1 LTLENFFHPNAIAI
15 VGASRHPGSV
25 GYSIVNN
32 ILSDNFS
39 GSVYPVNPKADLI
52 QGIKCY
58 KSLSEIDDVID
69 LAVVAVP
76 ARIVNIILEEAG
88 KIGVK
93 SAIIITAGFREVGD
107 AGLELENQMITIA
120 DKYNI
125 KILGPNTLGLIS
137 TPNSLNASFAATTA
151 LKGKIAFMSQ
161 SGAFCTATLDWS
173 KSVGVGFSHFVSL
186 GNKVK
191 NCGVSEIDLLK
202 YWKDDPETKVILA
215 YLEEISNGQEFMKV
229 AREVTESKPV
239 VIIKSGRTTAG
250 AKAASS
256 HTGSLAGSDI
266 AYEALFKQSAVLR
279 AYDTEELFDYA
290 VALALMPLPTSLSPG
305 IAIVTNAGGFGIMA
319 TDATEQAGLRL
330 APVSDETIEKL
341 KNVLPATASFRNPID
356 LIGDATPEI
365 YQKALEILIKD
376 PFMEGIIVLLSPQ
389 AQTNPPEIAKKIVM
403 LVKKK
408 EKPVLCS
415 FSGGI
420 SVEDARKHLMTNGV
434 PVYPFPE
441 RAVRAMGVLT
451 KYNQLRSELEEKE
464 PINLVINNQN
474 KKKVKNLIKSVKAD
488 LRTTLTEQE
497 AKQIASLYGIPVPKE
512 DLARLKLEAIEI
524 ANKLGYPIVMKI
536 VSPDIM
542 HKTDVGGVKL
552 NITQDNEV
560 AKYFDEIILSS
571 RSKVPN
577 ADIKGILIT
586 EFLPKAKEFFIGM
599 TRDPQVG
606 PLIAVGLGGIYV
618 EVMKD
623 VTFRVAPI
631 SLADGR
637 SMLEELRSYPLLT
650 GVRGEKPADINAIV
664 DILNRICKLAMDFE
678 EIVEIDIN
686 PLFVYEKESK
696 KLPNKRTVIAL
707 DVKMVVK

>member
-1 LTLENFFHPNAIAI
+1 MSLENFFRPNVIAI

-25 GYSIVNN
+25 GYSIVSN

-39 GSVYPVNPKADLI
+39 GNVYPVNPKADSI

-69 LAVVAVP
+69 LVVVAVP

-88 KIGVK
+88 KIGIK

-120 DKYNI
+120 DKYDI

-191 NCGVSEIDLLK
+191 GCGVSEIDLLK

-290 VALALMPLPTSLSPG
+290 VALALM
-305 IAIVTNAGGFGIMA
+305 
-319 TDATEQAGLRL
+319 
-330 APVSDETIEKL
+330 
-341 KNVLPATASFRNPID
+341 
-356 LIGDATPEI
+356 
-365 YQKALEILIKD
+365 
-376 PFMEGIIVLLSPQ
+376 
-389 AQTNPPEIAKKIVM
+389 
-403 LVKKK
+403 
-408 EKPVLCS
+408 
-415 FSGGI
+415 
-420 SVEDARKHLMTNGV
+420 
-434 PVYPFPE
+434 
-441 RAVRAMGVLT
+441 
-451 KYNQLRSELEEKE
+451 
-464 PINLVINNQN
+464 
-474 KKKVKNLIKSVKAD
+474 
-488 LRTTLTEQE
+488 
-497 AKQIASLYGIPVPKE
+497 
-512 DLARLKLEAIEI
+512 
-524 ANKLGYPIVMKI
+524 
-536 VSPDIM
+536 
-542 HKTDVGGVKL
+542 
-552 NITQDNEV
+552 
-560 AKYFDEIILSS
+560 
-571 RSKVPN
+571 
-577 ADIKGILIT
+577 
-586 EFLPKAKEFFIGM
+586 
-599 TRDPQVG
+599 
-606 PLIAVGLGGIYV
+606 
-618 EVMKD
+618 
-623 VTFRVAPI
+623 
-631 SLADGR
+631 
-637 SMLEELRSYPLLT
+637 
-650 GVRGEKPADINAIV
+650 
-664 DILNRICKLAMDFE
+664 
-678 EIVEIDIN
+678 
-686 PLFVYEKESK
+686 
-696 KLPNKRTVIAL
+696 
-707 DVKMVVK
+707 

>member
-1 LTLENFFHPNAIAI
+1 MTLENFFHPNAIAI